1 MSSAAASDGLLSI
14 GEVLQLLR
22 ADFPDVTISKIRYL
36 ESEKLVEPARTPSG
50 YRKFTRADSERL
62 RYVLRMQRD
71 HYLPLKVIREHLDA
85 IDRGLQPAPLTA
97 GDTAP
102 RALVSTDGSAPEAD
116 DLVGGSGRELRLSRK
131 ELLAEAQIT
140 NEVLRE
146 LESYGLV
153 SQAPG
158 TSYYDATALQVAR
171 IAAQMAQ
178 FGYGPRH
185 LRPFRLAADRELAL
199 VEQVVKPLARGRQ
212 ENSQAKAE
220 ETARAIAT
228 LSIQL
233 HLALVKAGLPG
244 TLGR

>member
-1 MSSAAASDGLLSI
+1 MSSAAAADGLLSI

-22 ADFPDVTISKIRYL
+22 ADFPDVSISKIRYL

-50 YRKFTRADSERL
+50 YRKFTRADAERL

-102 RALVSTDGSAPEAD
+102 RALVSTGSQPEAE
-116 DLVGGSGRELRLSRK
+116 DLVGAGGQELRLSRK
-131 ELLAEAQIT
+131 ELLEAAGIT
-140 NEVLRE
+140 NDVLRE
-146 LESYGLV
+146 LESFGLV
-153 SQAPG
+153 TQATG
-158 TSYYDATALQVAR
+158 TSYFDATALQVAR
-171 IAAQMAQ
+171 IASQMAE

-199 VEQVVKPLARGRQ
+199 VEQVVKPMARGRQ
-212 ENSQAKAE
+212 ENSVVKAE

>member
-1 MSSAAASDGLLSI
+1 MGPAAASDGLLSI

-22 ADFPDVTISKIRYL
+22 SDFPDVTISKIRYL
-36 ESEKLVEPARTPSG
+36 ESEDLVEPSRTPSG
-50 YRKFTRADSERL
+50 YRKFTRADAERL

-85 IDRGLQPAPLTA
+85 IDRGLKPAPLTGEEA
-97 GDTAP
+97 AP
-102 RALVSTDGSAPEAD
+102 RALVATDTYPAVEDLAAD
-116 DLVGGSGRELRLSRK
+116 DHELRLSRK
-131 ELLAEAQIT
+131 ELLEESGIT

-146 LESYGLV
+146 LESFGLV
-153 SQAPG
+153 TQPPG
-158 TSYYDATALQVAR
+158 TSYYDATALHVAR
-171 IAAQMAQ
+171 ICAEMAQ

-199 VEQVVKPLARGRQ
+199 VEQVVRPMARGRH
-212 ENSQAKAE
+212 ENSAVKAE

-228 LSIQL
+228 LAIQL